1 MLEKELTQYIKTK
14 YPLENESCEWKEYSS
29 LNHSVKGREGNDI
42 VSYISGISNME
53 GGVLIIGVND
63 TTGEIAGIQ
72 DFHHYTAEN
81 MKIRLAEQIINL
93 PVEGLNIEQITT
105 SDTNRTIWIIHIPK
119 HSPRRIVYAQKTAWQ
134 RAGDSLIKITPE
146 REDAILNEPLTIT
159 RDWSAETVPNANL
172 ADLDPEAIA
181 KARHMYSIKNPRIK
195 EEIKA
200 WDDVTFL
207 NNAKVT
213 IKGHITYAALILLG
227 KDVSEALL
235 SPFQARIM
243 WALQDKENNIK
254 DYQSF
259 TCPMIMSVD
268 SVYSKIRNIRYRY
281 MNDSTI
287 FPEEL
292 DLYDSGLIR
301 EALHNCIAHQDYQM
315 RGRINVVENED
326 GYLIFSNPG
335 TFLPGSIESI
345 LYANTPPDYYRN
357 PLLANAMVSLNMID
371 TVGGGIKRMF
381 DAQRRRLFPMP
392 EYDLSH
398 SKVEVKVIGKVL
410 DDTFAELLLE
420 HLDLNIVEIY
430 LLDKVQKKK
439 SLSYEETRIL
449 KAKRL
454 IEGRKP
460 NFYLSKPLSVITGQK
475 MRYSKNKGLKKAQ
488 YLEMIMKAIDE
499 HKSLSRKDID
509 DLLLDILPSILT
521 MKQKQSCIHH
531 YLSELRISGKI
542 VNVGSKH
549 YPAWV
554 RNRS

>member
-14 YPLENESCEWKEYSS
+14 YPHENESCEWKEYSQ
-29 LNHSVKGREGNDI
+29 LNHSVCGRAGNDI

-81 MKIRLAEQIINL
+81 IKIRLADQIINL
-93 PVEGLNIEQITT
+93 PVEGLVIEPITT
-105 SDTNRTIWIIHIPK
+105 SDTCRTIWIIHIPK
-119 HSPRRIVYAQKTAWQ
+119 HSPRRIVYAHKTAWQ
-134 RAGDSLIKITPE
+134 RAGDSLIKITSE
-146 REDAILNEPLTIT
+146 REDAILSEPLTIT
-159 RDWSAETVPNANL
+159 RDWSAEIVPNAKL
-172 ADLDPEAIA
+172 ADFDPEAIA
-181 KARHMYSIKNPRIK
+181 KARLMYSVKNPRIK
-195 EEIKA
+195 AEIDG

-213 IKGHITYAALILLG
+213 IKGQITYAALILLG

-243 WALQDKENNIK
+243 WALQDKDNNIK

-292 DLYDSGLIR
+292 DLYDPGLIR
-301 EALHNCIAHQDYQM
+301 EALHNCIAHQDYQL

-326 GYLIFSNPG
+326 GYLVFSNPG

-345 LYANTPPDYYRN
+345 LYANMPPDMYRN
-357 PLLANAMVSLNMID
+357 PFLANAMVSLNMID

-381 DAQRRRLFPMP
+381 EAQRRRLFPMP
-392 EYDLSH
+392 EYDLSQN
-398 SKVEVKVIGKVL
+398 KVVVKIIGKVI
-410 DDTFAELLLE
+410 DDTFAELLLK
-420 HLDLNIVEIY
+420 HLDLSIVEIY

-439 SLSYEETRIL
+439 PLSDDETQLL
-449 KAKRL
+449 KTKRL

-460 NFYLSKPLSVITGQK
+460 NFYLSKPLSILTGQK

-488 YLEMIMKAIDE
+488 YLELILKAIDE
-499 HKSLSRKDID
+499 HKRVSRKDID

-521 MKQKQSCIHH
+521 MKQKQTCIHH
-531 YLSELRISGKI
+531 YLSELRITGKI
-542 VNVGSKH
+542 VNVGNKK
-549 YPAWV
+549 YPAWE
-554 RNRS
+554 RQ